1 MQGMSIDDTI
11 RHYLAGGVVALL
23 PEYRGGNGGFRV
35 GTQVYTLQGAH
46 YDSRSLPWL
55 VEVLARFYRLDLAA
69 VRRHT
74 GRLLELSHHIPL
86 PLAEGLVLL
95 SVKVRQA
102 AVLGENTTGYVN
114 LLQVEHLEA
123 VKGENETWAIGTNGS
138 NQETAEMN
146 GESPYDTASSPGEQT
161 LYAAG
166 DPALIRSRIICRGG
180 LVICCLNTAATVKTK
195 LRQGETAHQE
205 LLQRQRF
212 TSRPIA
218 PFIGLKDE
226 GLRELLPSC
235 DCLLRNFFLLLLD
248 SVSSLGPQQRR
259 EQAAAPVG
267 AGKK

>member
-1 MQGMSIDDTI
+1 MAKDDNV
-11 RHYLAGGVVALL
+11 RQYLEKGLVVLL
-23 PEYRGGNGGFRV
+23 PAYRDGDG
-35 GTQVYTLQGAH
+35 GTQVFTLQGAH
-46 YDSRSLPWL
+46 HDPRSLSWL

-95 SVKVRQA
+95 PVKVRQA
-102 AVLGENTTGYVN
+102 AALGENTTGYVN
-114 LLQVEHLEA
+114 LLQVEGVKA
-123 VKGENETWAIGTNGS
+123 VNGENGSRGSGANGENRETS
-138 NQETAEMN
+138 EMK
-146 GESPYDTASSPGEQT
+146 GESPNGAAPSSSEQT
-161 LYAAG
+161 IYAAG

-180 LVICCLNTAATVKTK
+180 LAICCLNTAATVKAK

-212 TSRPIA
+212 TAGPA
-218 PFIGLKDE
+218 ALFTGLKGE
-226 GLRELLPSC
+226 GLREMLPSC

-248 SVSSLGPQQRR
+248 SASRLEPEMR
-259 EQAAAPVG
+259 EQATTPPLASAG